1 MCKNSTSTNKAIKDN
16 RQGDH
21 DNIRGDSGIN
31 YTGILF

>member
-1 MCKNSTSTNKAIKDN
+1 MHKNSTSTNKAIKDN

-31 YTGILF
+31 YTGILY